1 MKLRGRFGR
10 PHASFHGGCA
20 RVAAVAVVTAVA
32 IVATVSAATP
42 TFWTVSTQA
51 DFLKG
56 DVENLSIDSDGRVFP
71 GPSASVL
78 GETAAPFLW
87 TVVAGPDGTLWAG
100 SGNEGQVLKLGKD
113 GKVTTF
119 FDASELEV
127 HALAPAPNGGLYVG
141 TSPDGRIYHVA
152 TDGTSKP
159 FFDPD
164 DKYIWALAVDKSGN
178 VFAATGDKGV
188 IYKITPDGKGSRFYK
203 TTAGNVV
210 SLAFNKNGD
219 LIAGTESPGRVFRI
233 DSAGKA
239 FVLLDSPFREIH
251 AVHLADDGT
260 IYAVAV
266 NGPQGSDTT
275 KAPEPPTPE
284 PARAPVPSV
293 STEITAMAVVE
304 GPVSGGGGQVTPRA
318 PRRGGRG
325 MIYRIRPDGL
335 WDAMWDSGEDSPY
348 DLVIEPGG
356 SLLVGTGTEGKIFR
370 ISGDPARATLLA
382 RTTARQVTSLLRES
396 SGRIVGV
403 ASNPGKLF
411 ALSPASARRGTY
423 DSDVRDAGTV
433 ASWGVIR
440 WRATA
445 GAGEVTISTRSGN
458 TATPDDTWSPWSKPY
473 SNSAGEQIV
482 SPNARYLQ
490 WRAVLAANGSQL
502 PVLTSVTTA
511 YLPRNLRPEISSITV
526 HPAGT
531 VFQRP
536 FSTGELEI
544 AGFEDNT
551 SDGRGQG
558 PPTSAPGAQSLSSA
572 PPLGRRIYQ
581 KGLQTFVWKAD
592 DENDDHLQYDVMYR
606 REGETSWKALKRGL
620 TDPIFVWD
628 TTSVPDGTYF
638 IKVVA
643 SDAPSNSPGTALV
656 GELESVSFDIDNT
669 PPRIE
674 VQPAARAGART
685 TIDFVVTDNQSSVQ
699 RVEYSL
705 DASRWRVI
713 YPKDGIPDSRRE
725 EFEVSLDESE
735 AARSIIIRATDAMNN
750 VATAVAEIKR

>member
-1 MKLRGRFGR
+1 MIIRRF
-10 PHASFHGGCA
+10 A
-20 RVAAVAVVTAVA
+20 RFLGAAVLAASA
-32 IVATVSAATP
+32 SLLAATP

-56 DVENLSIDSDGRVFP
+56 DVEDLSIDSDGRMFP
-71 GPSASVL
+71 GPSASL
-78 GETAAPFLW
+78 LAETAAPFLW
-87 TVVAGPDGTLWAG
+87 TVVAGPDGALWAG
-100 SGNEGQVLKLGKD
+100 SGNEGQVLKVGKD
-113 GKVTTF
+113 GKLSTF
-119 FDASELEV
+119 FDAPELEV

-141 TSPDGRIYHVA
+141 TSPDGKVYQVA
-152 TDGTSKP
+152 ADGKSKT
-159 FFDPD
+159 FFDPE

-188 IYKITPDGKGSRFYK
+188 IYKITPDGQGTRFYK
-203 TTAGNVV
+203 TNAGNVV
-210 SLAFNKNGD
+210 SLAFTKSGD
-219 LIAGTESPGRVFRI
+219 LIAGTESPGRVFKI
-233 DSAGKA
+233 DPAGKA

-251 AVHLADDGT
+251 ALRLADDGT

-266 NGPQGSDTT
+266 NGAQGGESRPTTDTAAPQ
-275 KAPEPPTPE
+275 EP
-284 PARAPVPSV
+284 PARAPVPTV
-293 STEITAMAVVE
+293 STEITAVAVMDT
-304 GPVSGGGGQVTPRA
+304 PVGGGTTPPSPRQS
-318 PRRGGRG
+318 RRGGRG
-325 MIYRIRPDGL
+325 TIYRILPDGL
-335 WDAMWDSGEDSPY
+335 WDAMWDSGDDSPY

-382 RTTARQVTSLLRES
+382 RATAKQVTALLREP
-396 SGRIVGV
+396 SGRIVGA

-411 ALSPASARRGTY
+411 ALSPAAARRGTY
-423 DSDVRDAGTV
+423 ESDVRDAGTV

-445 GAGEVTISTRSGN
+445 APGEVTVFTRSGN

-473 SNSAGEQIV
+473 SNPGGEQIV

-490 WRAVLAANGSQL
+490 WRVVLALNGTRP

-536 FSTGELEI
+536 FSTGEMEI

-551 SDGRGQG
+551 SDGR
-558 PPTSAPGAQSLSSA
+558 AQSQAAASAGGQSSGA
-572 PPLGRRIYQ
+572 PALGRRIYQ

-592 DENDDHLQYDVMYR
+592 DENDDRLQFDVMYR
-606 REGETSWKALKRGL
+606 REGETAWKVLHRALS
-620 TDPIFVWD
+620 DPIFVWD
-628 TTSVPDGTYF
+628 TTSVPDGTYV
-638 IKVVA
+638 IKVSA

-669 PPRIE
+669 APRIE
-674 VQPAARAGART
+674 VQPSARSGSRT
-685 TIDFVVTDNQSSVQ
+685 TIAFIVQDDQSSVQ

-705 DASRWRVI
+705 DASRWRVV

-725 EFEVSLDESE
+725 EFAVSLDDSE
-735 AARSIIIRATDAMNN
+735 AGRSVIIRATDAMNN
-750 VATAVAEIKR
+750 VATAVAEVRR